1 MIPYGTR
8 LYIEGYGW
16 GVTEDTGRAIRRRD
30 NLIDLFF
37 QTHDEAYKWGR
48 RKVKVAASRGVVNRV
63 NK

>member
-16 GVTEDTGRAIRRRD
+16 GVAEDTGGAIRRRGD
-30 NLIDLFF
+30 LIDLFF

-48 RKVKVAASRGVVNRV
+48 RKVKVVVSRGVVNRD